1 MLEFICIIFI
11 LIAII
16 ISIISYNKIK
26 NIHKINDLI
35 DNKNIQLQLRN
46 SQLIDE
52 NSKLESE
59 NTSLRRVKNDILEDK
74 KKEMQQLNIIR
85 QEVQETVATQKQL
98 AEEALTNYFD
108 SLDKDYSNKEKEYE
122 KNIISLYSNYDKLQE
137 ECMKKMASARI
148 QLEKIEKT
156 RDAAIQAQIKEKEI
170 KEQLSFY
177 CLSANESD
185 LADIKVLERMKS
197 QLNKPRILSMLIWST
212 YWQKPMTALCNNV
225 LGTSI
230 VTGIYKI
237 TNQETGECYIGQAA
251 DVAKRW
257 KDHAKC
263 GLGIDTPAGNKLYK
277 AIQEYGIW
285 NFSWELLE
293 QCERVDLD
301 EEERYYIQL
310 YKSYEFGYNSN
321 KGVKK

>member
-26 NIHKINDLI
+26 NIHKINVLI
-35 DNKNIQLQLRN
+35 DDKNNQLQLKN
-46 SQLIDE
+46 SQLISE

-59 NTSLRRVKNDILEDK
+59 NMSLRRVKNNILEDK
-74 KKEMQQLNIIR
+74 EKEMKQLNIIR
-85 QEVQETVATQKQL
+85 QEVQETVAAQKQL

-108 SLDKDYSNKEKEYE
+108 SLDKDYSEKEKEYE
-122 KNIISLYSNYDKLQE
+122 NHILSLYSNYDTIHE
-137 ECMKKMASARI
+137 ELLKQMVKVKI
-148 QLEKIEKT
+148 DLEKIENT
-156 RDAAIQAQIKEKEI
+156 RAAAIQAQIKEKEI

-177 CLSANESD
+177 CLSANEND

-212 YWQKPMTALCNNV
+212 YWQKPMTALCNNI

-301 EEERYYIQL
+301 EKERYYIQL